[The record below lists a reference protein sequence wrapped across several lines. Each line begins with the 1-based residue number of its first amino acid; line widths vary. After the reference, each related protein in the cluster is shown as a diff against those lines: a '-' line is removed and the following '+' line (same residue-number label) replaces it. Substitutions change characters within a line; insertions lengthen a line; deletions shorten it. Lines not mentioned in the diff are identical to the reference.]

1 MNKTVNSMKSFHP
14 KKAVTFATIKK
25 VGILFRTHP
34 INSFFNN

>member
-25 VGILFRTHP
+25 SRKPQACDFH
-34 INSFFNN
+34 